1 MKPNFLFI
9 SVDQQ
14 RFDCVGYSGRRPWL
28 KRQISTELR
37 HEGIWFDQAY
47 TPIPIC
53 CPARQSLVC
62 GQRAERFGALWNYD
76 QGIPVRSLEKEA
88 YSWARELQRSGY
100 HTAYVGAWHGEPG
113 IYTAR
118 FWL

>member
-14 RFDCVGYSGRRPWL
+14 RFDCVGYSGRRPV
-28 KRQISTELR
+28 KTPNIDRIA

-53 CPARQSLVC
+53 CPARNMAGCTPRFRNTGRRSVC
-62 GQRAERFGALWNYD
+62 
-76 QGIPVRSLEKEA
+76 
-88 YSWARELQRSGY
+88 
-100 HTAYVGAWHGEPG
+100 
-113 IYTAR
+113 
-118 FWL
+118 